1 MYEHQRLLWRSRF
14 NAGGLGFVAALVTAA
29 GAPSGKPAE
38 SPAFLAAMGILL
50 VLSFAFARRILM
62 GIETLSFPLLGV
74 LYMLGAIFSFVVLP
88 AGLIVL
94 VAQYAMARRR
104 FHRDM
109 EPNR

>member
-1 MYEHQRLLWRSRF
+1 MYEHQRLLWKIGF
-14 NAGGLGFVAALVTAA
+14 IAGGLGLVAVLVMAA

-38 SPAFLAAMGILL
+38 NPAFLAAMGILL
-50 VLSFAFARRILM
+50 VLSFTSARWILM

-94 VAQYAMARRR
+94 VAQYAMGRRR